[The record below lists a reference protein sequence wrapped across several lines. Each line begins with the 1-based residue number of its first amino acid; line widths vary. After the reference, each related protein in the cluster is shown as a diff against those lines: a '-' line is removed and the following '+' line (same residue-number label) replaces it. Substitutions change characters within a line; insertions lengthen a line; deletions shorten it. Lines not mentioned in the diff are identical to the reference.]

1 MNLFDQLVN
10 VAMQQQPSMM
20 TLRPVV
26 EKELVHHD
34 ILRVLSQEGLL
45 HQLTF
50 MGGTCLRACY
60 GAHRLSEDLDF
71 TGGYRF
77 TRDQLST
84 MGKLISTSL
93 QAKYGLAVEVSE
105 PIKEQGNVDTW
116 KIKVQTRPGQSD
128 LPAQRINIDVC
139 AIASYQVRPMV
150 LLNAY
155 GVDMGTSGLI
165 LRVQSREEIF
175 ADKLLAF
182 ALRPNRLKHR
192 DIWDIAWLTQQKVSP
207 AIELMAQKLL
217 DHRVSQN
224 DYLKAFS
231 ERAALLNNEP
241 QIAIDFQKEMS
252 RFLPN
257 EIVKETIHSKLYWDY
272 LSNLMAELESK
283 ISLNFGLVPDRF
295 QPSIQ
300 CSTGQNT
307 NQLRLGV

>member
-26 EKELVHHD
+26 EKELLHHD

-60 GAHRLSEDLDF
+60 GASRLSEDLDF
-71 TGGYRF
+71 TGGHRF

-84 MGKLISTSL
+84 MGQLISTSL

-116 KIKVQTRPGQSD
+116 KIKVQTRPGQRD

-207 AIELMAQKLL
+207 AIELMAQKLI

-224 DYLKAFS
+224 AFLKAFS
-231 ERAALLNNEP
+231 ERAASLKNEP
-241 QIAIDFQKEMS
+241 KMESDFQKEMS

-257 EIVKETIHSKLYWDY
+257 DIVKENINSPLYWPY
-272 LSNLMAELESK
+272 LCNLMSDFESL
-283 ISLNFGLVPDRF
+283 IS
-295 QPSIQ
+295 
-300 CSTGQNT
+300 
-307 NQLRLGV
+307 